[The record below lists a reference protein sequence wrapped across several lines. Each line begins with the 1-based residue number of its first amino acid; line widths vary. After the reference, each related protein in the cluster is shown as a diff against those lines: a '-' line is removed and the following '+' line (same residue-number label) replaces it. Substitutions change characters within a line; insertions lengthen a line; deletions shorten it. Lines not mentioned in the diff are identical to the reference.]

1 VAELA
6 DALRSGRSG
15 QSLMWVQVPPSAP
28 ELCTSRVFL
37 LAFILYRCLPAMIK
51 YIKNIR
57 IDKNKAI
64 YIGGLVIVV
73 FIMMT
78 LFGRISEL
86 ARLTSQRNSI
96 STEIANLEKTH
107 TYLES
112 QLAYATS
119 VKAVEDYAREEGHMA
134 LPGDKIIVPL
144 PPVGETPQPK
154 IVALPTLEKHPA
166 WQIWWSLF
174 FGE

>member
-1 VAELA
+1 
-6 DALRSGRSG
+6 
-15 QSLMWVQVPPSAP
+15 M
-28 ELCTSRVFL
+28 
-37 LAFILYRCLPAMIK
+37 
-51 YIKNIR
+51 
-57 IDKNKAI
+57 
-64 YIGGLVIVV
+64 YIGGLVVVV

-78 LFGRISEL
+78 LFGRIAEL

-107 TYLES
+107 TYLQS

-119 VKAVEDYAREEGHMA
+119 IKAVEDYAREEGHMA

-144 PPVGETPQPK
+144 PPIGETPQPK
-154 IVALPTLEKHPA
+154 IITPPTPEKKPV

-174 FGE
+174 FDQ

>member
-1 VAELA
+1 
-6 DALRSGRSG
+6 
-15 QSLMWVQVPPSAP
+15 MK
-28 ELCTSRVFL
+28 
-37 LAFILYRCLPAMIK
+37 FIRNIK
-51 YIKNIR
+51 
-57 IDKNKAI
+57 IDKNKAL
-64 YIGGLVIVV
+64 YTGGLVILV

-86 ARLTSQRNSI
+86 ARLTNQRNAV

-107 TYLES
+107 TYLQT
-112 QLAYATS
+112 QLAYSTS

-144 PPVGETPQPK
+144 PPPGETPQPK
-154 IVALPTLEKHPA
+154 TVPAPTPKRRPA

-174 FGE
+174 FGQ

>member
-1 VAELA
+1 LA
-6 DALRSGRSG
+6 L
-15 QSLMWVQVPPSAP
+15 
-28 ELCTSRVFL
+28 FL
-37 LAFILYRCLPAMIK
+37 YPLASDMKFIRNIK
-51 YIKNIR
+51 
-57 IDKNKAI
+57 IDKNRAL
-64 YIGGLVIVV
+64 YTGGLVILV

-86 ARLTSQRNSI
+86 ARLTNQRNAV

-107 TYLES
+107 SFLQT
-112 QLAYATS
+112 QMAYSTS

-144 PPVGETPQPK
+144 PPPGETPQPK
-154 IVALPTLEKHPA
+154 TVPVPTPEKRPA

-174 FGE
+174 FGQ